1 MKISYIYLRIY
12 KVLQIKKYIKETIFK
27 KKREKE
33 RKLRTQLTGLEYR
46 IELK

>member
-27 KKREKE
+27 KKRERKE
-33 RKLRTQLTGLEYR
+33 ISDSINRFR
-46 IELK
+46 I